1 MDPVSQGLLGAVFAG
16 SFSKKKDMKFTSFC
30 GAMGGIAPDLDVFIR
45 SESNPLL
52 AIEYHRHFTH
62 SLVFVPF
69 GSLIVAF
76 FLYLFFLKK
85 KDFKTI
91 FIFTTLGFLSHGFLD
106 SCTSYGTSLFWP
118 FSESRVS
125 WNIIS
130 VIDPI
135 YTFILFVFLIL
146 SFILK
151 SSNLIKLGFCMSFL
165 YLGYGLG
172 KHMNV
177 EKLISKLARD
187 RGHKIERLLLNPTIG
202 NVILW
207 RSVYQYKNNYFID
220 AVYVP
225 FVGKSKFKKGTSV
238 GVINIETVFPEISK
252 DSLQRNDIR
261 KFSYFSQDFVFLHPD
276 FKNTIADLRYGTLP
290 HDHRSLWGIE
300 VDPYEN
306 EKHVIFRKLRNFKN
320 EHYQKFWEMLNGNL
334 NS

>member
-16 SFSKKKDMKFTSFC
+16 SFSKKKGMRFASLC
-30 GAMGGIAPDLDVFIR
+30 GAIGGIAPDLDIFIK

-52 AIEYHRHFTH
+52 AIEYHRHFSH

-69 GSLIVAF
+69 GGLIIAF

-106 SCTSYGTSLFWP
+106 SCTSYGTNLFWP

-135 YTFILFVFLIL
+135 YTFILFAFLIL
-146 SFILK
+146 SFLLK
-151 SSNLIKLGFCMSFL
+151 SCDLIKLGLCMSFL

-172 KHMNV
+172 KYMHV
-177 EKLISKLARD
+177 EKLILKLADD

-225 FVGKSKFKKGTSV
+225 FVGKSKLKEGTSV
-238 GVINIETVFPEISK
+238 GVINKETVFPEISK

-290 HDHRSLWGIE
+290 HDYRSLWGIE
-300 VDPYEN
+300 VDPNEN
-306 EKHVIFRKLRNFKN
+306 EKHVIFKKLRNFKN
-320 EHYQKFWEMLNGNL
+320 EHYKKFWEMLKGNL